1 MSQVLFW
8 DVDTQFDFVYPD
20 GRLYV
25 PRAEA
30 IVPRLGALT
39 HYAHDNQVRV
49 VASVELHAEGDS
61 EFSATPDFDTT
72 WPPHCIAGSPGQ
84 RKLPET
90 ALDSPLTIGPDRDE
104 PSLQQLGAHKGDVL
118 LVKRHFDVF
127 TNPNSELVLR
137 AFNPEV
143 IVIYGL
149 PLEICVRYVVEGVL
163 ARRPR
168 IRLYVVTD
176 AVKAV
181 RYELGEH
188 ALRDWGDAGVRL
200 IKTEEIV
207 AESVLEPWLKQG

>member
-1 MSQVLFW
+1 MSQVFFW

-30 IVPRLGALT
+30 IVPRLEALT
-39 HYAHDNQVRV
+39 RYAHGKKIRV
-49 VASVELHAEGDS
+49 VASMEEHAEGDT
-61 EFSATPDFDTT
+61 EFSATPNFETT

-84 RKLPET
+84 RKLPQT

-104 PSLQQLGAHKGDVL
+104 AALQRVAGHKGDVL

-127 TNPNSELVLR
+127 SNQNSETVLR

-163 ARRPR
+163 ARRPHT
-168 IRLYVVTD
+168 RLYVVTD

-200 IKTEEIV
+200 VKTEEIV